1 MFGKLFR
8 RKKAEEKEYRF
19 ASYCSIG
26 GRENNEDSCSAEDFA
41 DGCLL
46 VVADGLG
53 GCDRGEIA
61 SQTAVET
68 IRSYYRE
75 NAEEPDIEE
84 AINLANSRVIEAQGD
99 EKKKMKTTITV
110 AHIMKDR
117 AILAHV
123 GDSRIYAF
131 QNGEIVYQSID
142 HSASQM
148 AVLVG
153 KITADQIRH
162 HEDRNILTRA
172 LGVSYDLKVDM
183 TSLGVWEYDAL
194 LLCSD
199 GFWEYITEEDMC
211 KCLKKVSSP
220 QQWLEAMCKIA
231 DAAAPSNRDNNTAV
245 AMMRGN

>member
-1 MFGKLFR
+1 MFRKLFR
-8 RKKAEEKEYRF
+8 RKKQEEPVCCFSAY
-19 ASYCSIG
+19 SSIG
-26 GRENNEDSCSAEDFA
+26 GRENNEDACYAADYD

-53 GCDRGEIA
+53 GCERGEVA
-61 SQTAVET
+61 SNTAVEA
-68 IRSYYRE
+68 IKEYYA
-75 NAEEPDIEE
+75 NTAAPDIEE
-84 AINLANSRVIEAQGD
+84 AINLANSRVIDAQG
-99 EKKKMKTTITV
+99 EGKKKMKTTITV
-110 AHIMKDR
+110 AQVKDDR

-131 QNGEIVYQSID
+131 SDGQIVYQSID

-153 KITADQIRH
+153 KITPDQIRH

-199 GFWEYITEEDMC
+199 GFWEYIVEEDMC
-211 KCLKKVSSP
+211 KCLQQADSAE
-220 QQWLEAMCKIA
+220 QWLEFMRRIA
-231 DAAAPSNRDNNTAV
+231 DAAAPGNRDNHTAV
-245 AMMRGN
+245 VMMRGK